1 MDRVKNKIGVV
12 TGIYPPD
19 IGGPATYIPKLAD
32 FLLKKGNYVSLL
44 TLGAENNR
52 LSSTD
57 QNFIS
62 IKRDQNKIMRM
73 TRTIFEVGK
82 ITSYCQQ
89 IFANGLFE
97 EVAISKLLFRNRK
110 FIGKI
115 VGDPIWERFRNKTNQ
130 NVSIEIFNTPEF
142 KIPLIYRLQ
151 RKLLVWSLNKFDNL
165 TTPSSQLKEMIERW
179 GVRKPIQVITNGV
192 ICSNPYSGQKE
203 YDVVTVSRLTNWK
216 NIDLVINACSEIG
229 LSLAIVGDGPEMSQ
243 LKKLAATANA
253 SIKFFGELD
262 QEGVSQVLRESCIY
276 ILFSNYEGLSFS
288 LLEAMMFGKPVIVSD
303 VPGNRDVIEHGVT
316 GLVVPVNSHQKL
328 VEALRY
334 LAEHPELA
342 NSLGNKAHKVA
353 KNKFC
358 IEKNLDRINSLLT
371 EKSK

>member
-1 MDRVKNKIGVV
+1 M
-12 TGIYPPD
+12 
-19 IGGPATYIPKLAD
+19 
-32 FLLKKGNYVSLL
+32 
-44 TLGAENNR
+44 
-52 LSSTD
+52 
-57 QNFIS
+57 
-62 IKRDQNKIMRM
+62 
-73 TRTIFEVGK
+73 
-82 ITSYCQQ
+82 
-89 IFANGLFE
+89 
-97 EVAISKLLFRNRK
+97 
-110 FIGKI
+110 
-115 VGDPIWERFRNKTNQ
+115 
-130 NVSIEIFNTPEF
+130 
-142 KIPLIYRLQ
+142 
-151 RKLLVWSLNKFDNL
+151 NKFDNL

>member
-1 MDRVKNKIGVV
+1 M
-12 TGIYPPD
+12 
-19 IGGPATYIPKLAD
+19 
-32 FLLKKGNYVSLL
+32 
-44 TLGAENNR
+44 
-52 LSSTD
+52 
-57 QNFIS
+57 
-62 IKRDQNKIMRM
+62 M
-73 TRTIFEVGK
+73 
-82 ITSYCQQ
+82 
-89 IFANGLFE
+89 
-97 EVAISKLLFRNRK
+97 
-110 FIGKI
+110 
-115 VGDPIWERFRNKTNQ
+115 
-130 NVSIEIFNTPEF
+130 
-142 KIPLIYRLQ
+142 
-151 RKLLVWSLNKFDNL
+151 
-165 TTPSSQLKEMIERW
+165 ERW

-229 LSLAIVGDGPEMSQ
+229 LSLAIVGDGPELSQ

-253 SIKFFGELD
+253 STKFFGELD

-328 VEALRY
+328 VDALRY

-342 NSLGNKAHKVA
+342 NSLGNKAHEVA

-358 IEKNLDRINSLLT
+358 IENNLDQINSLLT